1 MKVNIWLTDTRGS
14 TVGPLQLRETGDSME
29 RGAENPVSINLTTEL
44 LDLYKITIK
53 HDGSGKN
60 SDWHL
65 DEISLTMVDPIT
77 DKTFHETPT
86 IFNFKKWIKKSSKN
100 RAIRIPF
107 ESFKI

>member
-14 TVGPLQLRETGDSME
+14 TVGPLDLRETGDSME
-29 RGAENPVSINLTTEL
+29 RGDENPVTINLTTEL

-65 DEISLTMVDPIT
+65 DEISLTMVDPMT
-77 DKTFHETPT
+77 DKPFLETPT
-86 IFNFKKWIKKSSKN
+86 IFTFKKWIKKSSKHN
-100 RAIRIPF
+100 
-107 ESFKI
+107 